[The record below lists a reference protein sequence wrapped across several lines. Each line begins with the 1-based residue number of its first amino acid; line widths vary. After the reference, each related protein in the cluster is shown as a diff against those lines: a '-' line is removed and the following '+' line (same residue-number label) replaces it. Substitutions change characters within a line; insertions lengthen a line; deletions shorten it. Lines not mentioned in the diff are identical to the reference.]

1 MKNSLQRLKNN
12 FMLIITDGGFFF
24 FGSFVLLKIE
34 ISIQMFQIII
44 LIIHKSI

>member
-12 FMLIITDGGFFF
+12 FMLIITDGRFFF
-24 FGSFVLLKIE
+24 VGNFVLLKIE